1 MWFPLPVGNTT
12 ILIGFAVL
20 LFLHFLFVSKSRL
33 FIDMV
38 AVYATL
44 FLLWMLPLFIPFVA
58 TLFSTQPLARVIFFF
73 VVVGLLHIILWRS
86 NLHEPSTL
94 IRPVMF
100 VTSIIYRVAVVGLFV
115 TTIVYLLPEAFR
127 GVISGWVGLMFAS
140 YAGLLIWLLLPAL
153 LAFTYRFHAKNGW
166 F

>member
-1 MWFPLPVGNTT
+1 MWFPIPVGNTT
-12 ILIGFAVL
+12 IIVGFVTL
-20 LFLHFLFVSKSRL
+20 LFFHFLFVSKSRL

-44 FLLWMLPLFIPFVA
+44 FLLWMLPLFVPFVA
-58 TLFSTQPLARVIFFF
+58 TLFTTQPLARTLFFF
-73 VVVGLLHIILWRS
+73 AVVGVLHIILWHS

-94 IRPVMF
+94 IRPFMF
-100 VTSIIYRVAVVGLFV
+100 ATSVVYRVSVVGLFV

>member
-12 ILIGFAVL
+12 ILVGFAVL

-38 AVYATL
+38 AVYVTL
-44 FLLWMLPLFIPFVA
+44 LLLWMLPLFVPSLA
-58 TLFSTQPLARVIFFF
+58 TLFTTQPLARALFFF
-73 VVVGLLHIILWRS
+73 TVVGVLHIVLWRS

-94 IRPVMF
+94 IRPFMF
-100 VTSIIYRVAVVGLFV
+100 ATSIIYRVAVVGLFV
-115 TTIVYLLPEAFR
+115 TTMVYLLPEAFR
-127 GVISGWVGLMFAS
+127 GVISGWVGFMFAS

>member
-12 ILIGFAVL
+12 ILVGFAVL

-38 AVYATL
+38 AVYAAL
-44 FLLWMLPLFIPFVA
+44 LLLWVLPLFVSSIA
-58 TLFSTQPLARVIFFF
+58 TLFSTQPFARIFFF
-73 VVVGLLHIILWRS
+73 FTIVALLHIVLWHS
-86 NLHEPSTL
+86 NLREPSTL
-94 IRPVMF
+94 IRPFMF
-100 VTSIIYRVAVVGLFV
+100 ATSVVYRVSVVGLFV
-115 TTIVYLLPEAFR
+115 TTLVYLLPEAFR
-127 GVISGWVGLMFAS
+127 GVISGWVGFMFAS